1 MPQDKV
7 ADFARLRP
15 RELLEETE
23 RAIGDASLYRLHH
36 ELIEERKEFVSLELV
51 QPANPPPLSS
61 SSPSKERKVLL
72 LLVLLM
78 AFFLLQ
84 LPQCNRYKDSA
95 KLSAVEVSSD
105 RMTGSSLSDMACS
118 SAHQIADSPSS

>member
-51 QPANPPPLSS
+51 QPAKPLPPP
-61 SSPSKERKVLL
+61 PPPFPPCKE
-72 LLVLLM
+72 
-78 AFFLLQ
+78 
-84 LPQCNRYKDSA
+84 
-95 KLSAVEVSSD
+95 
-105 RMTGSSLSDMACS
+105 
-118 SAHQIADSPSS
+118 